1 MKIND
6 VIIENEQL
14 DELTAG
20 QVGTAVGKGAG
31 AVAKGVG
38 AVAGGVAGAG
48 KAFMKGFR
56 GGKATVAGDN
66 AESNNP
72 ADIQK
77 QIRQKEIEL
86 KQLQDKLK
94 TAKTT
99 QAAPTQQPPAAQAAP
114 TQQPPAAQATPAATA
129 AQATTA
135 PQAAPTQQP
144 PAAQAATA
152 PAQGQA
158 AAKPASTPKAG
169 NLNTYFQ
176 NFSKEMQGAGDKNQ
190 KIALAKELVNIV
202 ADRGGEDSA
211 TAASILRKVG
221 GDLDNNF
228 KQAAMNALKNGQRLL
243 KQSVYYEITKML
255 REHNLS
261 WSDLGIRVHLLEGTN
276 SIVGISFK

>member
-99 QAAPTQQPPAAQAAP
+99 QAAPTQQPPAAQA
-114 TQQPPAAQATPAATA
+114 TPAATA

-176 NFSKEMQGAGDKNQ
+176 NFSKEMQGASDKNQ

-276 SIVGISFK
+276 RIVGISFK